1 MIPFEA
7 LLPYGVIIIMFG
19 VAGTG
24 MSAAKVLAQGNGKQ
38 PRVNRDH
45 WDRRMMERDMRLT
58 KAFRA
63 QSDTAVAPEEFK
75 ISSVWRA
82 TKALKG

>member
-24 MSAAKVLAQGNGKQ
+24 MSAAKLLREGGNK
-38 PRVNRDH
+38 PRVHRDA
-45 WDRRMMERDMRLT
+45 WDKMMMERDMRLT
-58 KAFRA
+58 KEYRK
-63 QSDTAVAPEEFK
+63 QSDEPIAPEYFK
-75 ISSVWRA
+75 TSSVWRA
-82 TKALKG
+82 SRIWDD